1 MRQHLWRG
9 TTLIFAGMI
18 LLAACSSTAS
28 PSASAAVSTAEQPS
42 ASAATSSGTQE
53 LDDALAGNYSGMV
66 VTAYGPFVD
75 EDEAKFLDMVKV
87 FEDATGIDVQYEG
100 TKTFEQDISVRVDA
114 GNAPD
119 IVDFPQPA
127 LLATF
132 AQSGEIVDLS
142 PYLSQEYLESQYASS
157 WLDMASMEG
166 PSGTI
171 TAGVWERVNAK
182 SNVWYPKAA
191 FDAAGYEVPT
201 TWDELTAL
209 ADQIVADGDAPWCVG
224 IESGVAT
231 GWPATDWIE
240 DIMLRTTTPEN
251 YDAWVKGDLAFSS
264 PEVKAAWQTLSDI
277 WLDPAMVYGGKAGIV
292 STAFGDAP
300 ADMFTDP
307 PNCWLHRQ
315 GNFITSFFPETAVMG
330 TDYDFFYF
338 PPIDPAFGKPML
350 VAGDIWAV
358 FSERPEV
365 LALAEWYTSAKHLE
379 PWMASGG
386 ALAPQS
392 DVDLSKYGS
401 EVERSVAAVL
411 GEATTI
417 RFDASDLMPA
427 AVGAGTFWKEVT
439 SYINGDVTLDE
450 ALQAIDDSW
459 PQ

>member
-1 MRQHLWRG
+1 MRQHWWRG
-9 TTLIFAGMI
+9 TTLFFAGTI
-18 LLAACSSTAS
+18 LLAACSSGSS
-28 PSASAAVSTAEQPS
+28 PSGSAAGSTAAQPS
-42 ASAATSSGTQE
+42 GSAATSSGTKE
-53 LDDALAGNYSGMV
+53 LDDALAGKYDGKV

-100 TKTFEQDISVRVDA
+100 TKQFEQDITVRVDA
-114 GNAPD
+114 GNVAD

-132 AQSGEIVDLS
+132 AKSGKIVDLS
-142 PYLSQEYLESQYASS
+142 PYLSQDYLESKYVSS
-157 WLDMASMEG
+157 WLDTTSMEG
-166 PSGTI
+166 ASGTI

-191 FDAAGYEVPT
+191 FDAAGYKVPT

-240 DIMLRTTTPEN
+240 DIMLRTTSPEN
-251 YDAWVKGDLAFSS
+251 YDAWVKGDLKFSS

-277 WLDPAMVYGGKAGIV
+277 WLDPTMVYGGKAAIV
-292 STAFGDAP
+292 ATAFGDAP
-300 ADMFTDP
+300 APMFTDP
-307 PNCWLHRQ
+307 PKCWLHRQ
-315 GNFITSFFPETAVMG
+315 GNFITSFFPETAKMG

-338 PPIDPAFGKPML
+338 PPIDEKYGKPML
-350 VAGDIWAV
+350 VGGDIWAV
-358 FSERPEV
+358 FNEKPEV
-365 LALAEWYTSAKHLE
+365 LALEEWYTSAKHLE

-417 RFDASDLMPA
+417 RFDASDAMPA
-427 AVGAGTFWKEVT
+427 AVGTGTFWKEVT
-439 SYINGDVTLDE
+439 SYINGDVTLDA
-450 ALQAIDDSW
+450 ALKAIDDSW
-459 PQ
+459 PH